1 MAIKGIDIS
10 TWQQNIDY
18 NKLKSQGI
26 EFAII
31 RCGYGKYLS
40 QKDTM
45 FERHYQGLKNAGIKV
60 GVYLYSYVTSIDNA
74 ILEAQN
80 CLKIIEGK
88 TFELP
93 IFYDLEDK
101 ITRVLGKEIITKC
114 AKTFCEEKER
124 KGRKAGVYANLDWFT
139 NYINVNEL
147 INSGFKIWLAQWNN
161 QITADF
167 KVDYWQYTSKGN
179 IEGISGNVDL
189 NYCYDNISN
198 TGENVDNFV
207 DKSRFEKGKTYT
219 LQVDLN
225 VRTGARNVI
234 FN

>member
-10 TWQQNIDY
+10 TWQQNVDY
-18 NKLKSQGI
+18 SKLKSQGI

-31 RCGYGKYLS
+31 RCGYGKYLT

-45 FERHYQGLKNAGIKV
+45 FEKHYAGLKNAGIKV

-74 ILEAQN
+74 LLEAQN

-101 ITRVLGKEIITKC
+101 ITKYLGKEVITEC
-114 AKTFCEEKER
+114 AKVFCTEIER
-124 KGRKAGVYANLDWFT
+124 SGRKAGVYANLDWFN

-147 INSGFKIWLAQWNN
+147 INNNFKIWLAQWHN
-161 QITADF
+161 QITANF
-167 KVDYWQYTSKGN
+167 KVDYWQYTSNGN
-179 IEGISGNVDL
+179 VDGISGNVDL
-189 NYCYDNISN
+189 DYCYDDISE
-198 TGENVDNFV
+198 TVETVEKPV
-207 DKSRFEKGKTYT
+207 EKSKFEVGQTYT

-225 VRTGARNVI
+225 VRTGARN
-234 FN
+234 FFF